1 MEQAVSME
9 LVIAR
14 QVFLVQTVHYQWLR
28 LPVVLREYC
37 LLKQLYHNPINP

>member
-14 QVFLVQTVHYQWLR
+14 QVSLVQIVHYQWLR
-28 LPVVLREYC
+28 LPVVLREHH
-37 LLKQLYHNPINP
+37 LLRQLYHNPINP